1 MTETE
6 KKELL
11 KQAVLKRWEDSKR
24 YMLEDLGEKV
34 NKLEIKLAEKRYS
47 NVDLTHSTPS
57 IETIKEELWF
67 AYIEAYKKKDR
78 DNGTTAESEEAGNN
92 ALDKYLEKLENVNF
106 KEDTQGEK
114 TEKIDWEAG
123 ITELAFMFEILFN
136 NAEIGCSMKQYKR
149 RWNLIAKHF
158 TINGKEITS
167 KGIRSAFHEFKKN
180 KTTDGKPLKHELYES
195 LLELTTEI
203 KGTKT

>member
-78 DNGTTAESEEAGNN
+78 DNGSITESEEAGNN

-114 TEKIDWEAG
+114 TEKIDREAG
-123 ITELAFMFEILFN
+123 LAELEKINWRGTETQLVLLVDLLTREALLKSDRKWKMIE
-136 NAEIGCSMKQYKR
+136 E
-149 RWNLIAKHF
+149 HF
-158 TINGKEITS
+158 LVQ
-167 KGIRSAFHEFKKN
+167 
-180 KTTDGKPLKHELYES
+180 GKPTKSKNLSQSLENTLAGKTKDEETLKKIVSEVKK
-195 LLELTTEI
+195 LED
-203 KGTKT
+203 

>member
-47 NVDLTHSTPS
+47 NFDLPHSTPS

-78 DNGTTAESEEAGNN
+78 ANGSIAESEEAGHN

-123 ITELAFMFEILFN
+123 ITELAFMFEILFK

-167 KGIRSAFHEFKKN
+167 KGIRSAFHESKKN

>member
-6 KKELL
+6 IRKL
-11 KQAVLKRWEDSKR
+11 KQSVLERWEDSKR

-67 AYIEAYKKKDR
+67 AYVEAYKKKDR
-78 DNGTTAESEEAGNN
+78 ANGSIAESEEAGHN

-114 TEKIDWEAG
+114 TEKIDREAG
-123 ITELAFMFEILFN
+123 LAELRKINWGGTETQLVLLVDLLTREALLKSDRKWKMIE
-136 NAEIGCSMKQYKR
+136 E
-149 RWNLIAKHF
+149 HF
-158 TINGKEITS
+158 LVQ
-167 KGIRSAFHEFKKN
+167 
-180 KTTDGKPLKHELYES
+180 GKPTKSKNLSQSLENTLAGKTKDEETLKKIVSEVKK
-195 LLELTTEI
+195 LED
-203 KGTKT
+203 

>member
-34 NKLEIKLAEKRYS
+34 NKLGKELAEKRYS

-78 DNGTTAESEEAGNN
+78 DNGSITESEKAGHN

-114 TEKIDWEAG
+114 TEKIDREAG
-123 ITELAFMFEILFN
+123 LAELEKINWRGTETQLVLLVDLLTREALLKSDRKWKMIE
-136 NAEIGCSMKQYKR
+136 E
-149 RWNLIAKHF
+149 HF
-158 TINGKEITS
+158 LVQ
-167 KGIRSAFHEFKKN
+167 
-180 KTTDGKPLKHELYES
+180 GKPTKSKNLSQSLENTLAGKTKDEETLKKIVSEVKK
-195 LLELTTEI
+195 LED
-203 KGTKT
+203 

>member
-1 MTETE
+1 MTKTE
-6 KKELL
+6 IKKL
-11 KQAVLKRWEDSKR
+11 KKAVLEHWEDSKI

-34 NKLEIKLAEKRYS
+34 NKLKIKLAEKRYS

-78 DNGTTAESEEAGNN
+78 ANGTPAESEKAAHN

-114 TEKIDWEAG
+114 TEKIDREAG
-123 ITELAFMFEILFN
+123 LAELRKINWGGTETQLVLLVDLLTREALLKSDRKWKMIE
-136 NAEIGCSMKQYKR
+136 E
-149 RWNLIAKHF
+149 HF
-158 TINGKEITS
+158 LVQ
-167 KGIRSAFHEFKKN
+167 
-180 KTTDGKPLKHELYES
+180 GKPTKSKNLSQSLENTLAGKTKDEETLKKIVSEVKK
-195 LLELTTEI
+195 LED
-203 KGTKT
+203 

>member
-34 NKLEIKLAEKRYS
+34 NKLEIELAEKRYS

-78 DNGTTAESEEAGNN
+78 ANGSIAESEEAGHN

-123 ITELAFMFEILFN
+123 LPELEKINWRGTETQLVLLVDLLTREALLKSDRKWKMIE
-136 NAEIGCSMKQYKR
+136 E
-149 RWNLIAKHF
+149 HF
-158 TINGKEITS
+158 LVQ
-167 KGIRSAFHEFKKN
+167 
-180 KTTDGKPLKHELYES
+180 GKPTKSKNLSQSLENTLAGKTKDEETLKKIVSEVKK
-195 LLELTTEI
+195 LED
-203 KGTKT
+203 

>member
-11 KQAVLKRWEDSKR
+11 KQAVLKLWEDSKR

-34 NKLEIKLAEKRYS
+34 NKLEIELAEKRYS

-78 DNGTTAESEEAGNN
+78 ANGSIAESEEAGHN

-123 ITELAFMFEILFN
+123 LPELEKINWRGTETQLVLLVDLLTREALLKSDRKWKMIE
-136 NAEIGCSMKQYKR
+136 E
-149 RWNLIAKHF
+149 HF
-158 TINGKEITS
+158 LVQ
-167 KGIRSAFHEFKKN
+167 
-180 KTTDGKPLKHELYES
+180 GKPTKSKNLSQSLENTLAGKTKDKETLKKIVSEVKK
-195 LLELTTEI
+195 LED
-203 KGTKT
+203 

>member
-24 YMLEDLGEKV
+24 YMVEDLGEKV
-34 NKLEIKLAEKRYS
+34 NKLEIELAEKRYS

-78 DNGTTAESEEAGNN
+78 ANGSIAESEEAGHN

-123 ITELAFMFEILFN
+123 LPELEKINWRGTETQLVLLVDLLTREALLKSDRKWKMIE
-136 NAEIGCSMKQYKR
+136 Q
-149 RWNLIAKHF
+149 HF
-158 TINGKEITS
+158 LVQ
-167 KGIRSAFHEFKKN
+167 
-180 KTTDGKPLKHELYES
+180 GKPTKSKNLSQSLENTLAGKTKDEETLKKIVSEVKK
-195 LLELTTEI
+195 LED
-203 KGTKT
+203 

>member
-34 NKLEIKLAEKRYS
+34 NKLEIELAEKRYS

-67 AYIEAYKKKDR
+67 AYIEEGYAAEQ
-78 DNGTTAESEEAGNN
+78 DN
-92 ALDKYLEKLENVNF
+92 
-106 KEDTQGEK
+106 
-114 TEKIDWEAG
+114 
-123 ITELAFMFEILFN
+123 
-136 NAEIGCSMKQYKR
+136 QYCD
-149 RWNLIAKHF
+149 ISST
-158 TINGKEITS
+158 TINCLD
-167 KGIRSAFHEFKKN
+167 GIA
-180 KTTDGKPLKHELYES
+180 
-195 LLELTTEI
+195 LTKSI
-203 KGTKT
+203 GS